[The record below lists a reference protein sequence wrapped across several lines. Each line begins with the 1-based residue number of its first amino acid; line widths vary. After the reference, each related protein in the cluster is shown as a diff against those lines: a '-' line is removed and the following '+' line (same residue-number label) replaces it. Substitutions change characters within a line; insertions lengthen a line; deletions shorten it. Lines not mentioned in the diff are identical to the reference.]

1 MSYVLHVPLGHWIE
15 ILTASTRTSEREPNE
30 RSDTSTLNLPPE
42 RERELLEMLCSA
54 GLFRLGRAEGVT
66 AFW

>member
-1 MSYVLHVPLGHWIE
+1 M
-15 ILTASTRTSEREPNE
+15 RTSEREPNE